1 MAGEDIHEEPSED
14 PVVEYFVE
22 ESATASKSLDVE
34 VHEGGMQFE
43 DDIHSNGHSM
53 DLDGAVEEES
63 NQELEEEL
71 PSIGL
76 EQEADNKHRW
86 SASF

>member
-22 ESATASKSLDVE
+22 ESATASKLLDVE

-53 DLDGAVEEES
+53 DLDGAAEES
-63 NQELEEEL
+63 NRELEEEL
-71 PSIGL
+71 P
-76 EQEADNKHRW
+76 EQEVDSEKNRRLIVDIM
-86 SASF
+86 